1 MTIRVEGDARDV
13 LALEAA
19 ALRDTITDPDQRDRY
34 RALAAA
40 VTGGEVED
48 ALVPSLERLLDLGLR
63 TGRVRRIH
71 GPHAEAAVARVYH
84 ATPAGRS
91 LGAALADVNAALGA
105 LRGLPLDRLTFA
117 ARGPGAYTLSIETA
131 AAGLTLDIGPSGVA
145 VKDVSVG
152 A

>member
-1 MTIRVEGDARDV
+1 
-13 LALEAA
+13 
-19 ALRDTITDPDQRDRY
+19 
-34 RALAAA
+34 
-40 VTGGEVED
+40 
-48 ALVPSLERLLDLGLR
+48 
-63 TGRVRRIH
+63 
-71 GPHAEAAVARVYH
+71 VARVYH

-105 LRGLPLDRLTFA
+105 LRGLLLDRLTFD